1 MINLV
6 AFLNTFLS
14 YLLLFGAFVL
24 IAAVAIAI
32 GIALRK
38 SKNAKAVETD
48 NTVEDIT
55 ADDAA
60 DTVNE

>member
-1 MINLV
+1 MSNLV
-6 AFLNTFLS
+6 AFLNSFLS

-38 SKNAKAVETD
+38 GKNAKAVGTEES
-48 NTVEDIT
+48 VEEIA
-55 ADDAA
+55 ADDTT

>member
-1 MINLV
+1 MNNLV
-6 AFLNTFLS
+6 AFLNSFLS

-32 GIALRK
+32 GITLRK
-38 SKNAKAVETD
+38 SKNLKVANADDSME
-48 NTVEDIT
+48 EIT
-55 ADDAA
+55 AEDAA

>member
-1 MINLV
+1 MNNLV
-6 AFLNTFLS
+6 AFLNSFLS

-32 GIALRK
+32 GITLRK
-38 SKNAKAVETD
+38 GKNAKAAIEEESVE
-48 NTVEDIT
+48 EIT
-55 ADDAA
+55 ADDVT